1 MSPTNRLGYLL
12 QHTASIL
19 ARQYDV
25 VLQKELGL
33 GMAQFKILM
42 ILQHGQH
49 IQQNKLADCLGQ
61 TEASISRQIKLLAK
75 AGLLEVQVTPDNRR
89 QHIASVTA
97 KGAALTSQALEIL
110 KNYSAPIF
118 DSLTAAQKQQLE
130 SCLEVL
136 HQHTCA
142 AGKPFACNHSFD
154 K

>member
-19 ARQYDV
+19 ARQYDM
-25 VLQKELGL
+25 VLQKELGF

-42 ILQHGQH
+42 ILQQEEHV
-49 IQQNKLADCLGQ
+49 QQNKLAECLGQ

-75 AGLLEVQVTPDNRR
+75 DGLLEVHISPGNRR
-89 QHIASVTA
+89 QHIATVTA
-97 KGAALTSQALEIL
+97 KGAELTKQALDTL
-110 KNYSAPIF
+110 KNYSVPIF
-118 DSLTAAQKQQLE
+118 DSLTAAQKQHLRT
-130 SCLEVL
+130 CLETL
-136 HQHTCA
+136 HNQTCK